1 MGEASQL
8 CWQCK
13 LSQMR
18 GMVGKGGRSEQELSM
33 ESCRKWCWQ
42 ARPAGLGAGRR
53 GSLAVEH
60 GREAAA
66 CCELG

>member
-8 CWQCK
+8 CWQRK

-18 GMVGKGGRSEQELSM
+18 GMVGKGGRSEHGKLQKMVLAG
-33 ESCRKWCWQ
+33 Q
-42 ARPAGLGAGRR
+42 AGGLGAGRR